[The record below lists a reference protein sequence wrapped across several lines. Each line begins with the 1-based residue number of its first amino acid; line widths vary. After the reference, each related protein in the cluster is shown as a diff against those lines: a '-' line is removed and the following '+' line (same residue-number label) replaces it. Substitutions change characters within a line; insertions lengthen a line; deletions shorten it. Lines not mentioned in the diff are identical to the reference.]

1 MSLIRLELLKGV
13 KQGSTS
19 VSPQSPD
26 GAEMLASPPISRKG
40 AILLGYGAMT
50 AKTVFNTVTQE
61 IKAGGNEELATAL
74 SNGATGVAIVMGAIA
89 TDGLSLVPLAVSTGA
104 QFFTRE
110 KNAARQNQA
119 RMYAESM
126 QGDRIDYMGGGS
138 YE

>member
-26 GAEMLASPPISRKG
+26 GAEMLTSPPISRKG

-74 SNGATGVAIVMGAIA
+74 SNGVAIVMGAIA